1 MLIYAGWYQSQFEI
15 SLAAVRLPF
24 KKEPE
29 KSPSLSFKD
38 PWKNP
43 SKEHSERSSS
53 WRSAFRAG
61 SSCSYSLPGAAGML
75 TNGGKNVIWF
85 AGRLPI
91 SAAVMLNPRP

>member
-1 MLIYAGWYQSQFEI
+1 MLIYAGRYQSQFEI

-24 KKEPE
+24 KKARAY
-29 KSPSLSFKD
+29 LSN

-53 WRSAFRAG
+53 WRSAFRVG

-75 TNGGKNVIWF
+75 TNGGKNVIWS